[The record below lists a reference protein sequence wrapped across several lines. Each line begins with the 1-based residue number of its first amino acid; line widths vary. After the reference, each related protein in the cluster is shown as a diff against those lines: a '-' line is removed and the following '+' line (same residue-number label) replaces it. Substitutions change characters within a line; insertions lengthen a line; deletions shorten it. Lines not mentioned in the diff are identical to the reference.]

1 MSSENKW
8 ALSMH
13 HIECCNCSHG
23 CGCQFSGFPDSD
35 TGGCEAML
43 GFFVKEGNLNKLDL
57 TGVKIVFA
65 ASWPKAIHQGNG
77 IGALFIDSAAS
88 PAQVSAL
95 ASIFSGQIGG
105 MPFEALAGT
114 ITEFE
119 GPIIKSIVMDTS
131 NKHASFSIE
140 GILEVAQTPL
150 LNPMNGEDQNVHIT
164 YPDGGFFWNDGIIG
178 TTKAMTIDHNTL
190 VFQHVGKFAAKANV
204 SWAN

>member
-1 MSSENKW
+1 M
-8 ALSMH
+8 
-13 HIECCNCSHG
+13 I
-23 CGCQFSGFPDSD
+23 
-35 TGGCEAML
+35 
-43 GFFVKEGNLNKLDL
+43 GFFVKEGHLNKLDL
-57 TGVKIVFA
+57 AGVKIVFA

-95 ASIFSGQIGG
+95 ASILSGQIGG

-114 ITEFE
+114 FTEFE